1 MPRYATFTSPIR
13 RSGDLLNH
21 LFLNEVLRY
30 NGNDQSLTEI
40 KSNLSAI
47 TEHLSTMQEEAEQ
60 VENEVNFYLLK
71 KYSKEFS
78 GVVLP
83 ANLNF
88 LREDMA
94 YLKTDN
100 LIPGIINRSSR
111 YQINTIN
118 GTLYDKKIDKL
129 YHVGD
134 RVAVE
139 IKDKKTVR
147 DQIVFDLVEKEKI
160 LVKR

>member
-1 MPRYATFTSPIR
+1 M
-13 RSGDLLNH
+13 
-21 LFLNEVLRY
+21 
-30 NGNDQSLTEI
+30 
-40 KSNLSAI
+40 K
-47 TEHLSTMQEEAEQ
+47 QEEAEQ

-94 YLKTDN
+94 YFKTDN

-111 YQINTIN
+111 YQINTTN